1 MDRRR
6 TRYLQLFR
14 ALAWLIALVYFGQA
28 VLAGQFLSGTYPAL
42 RMHQLG
48 ATVADVLLFAAI
60 VVAALLRW
68 HAKGWIW
75 PFWAALGLTVVA
87 QAQNAAGAARLIQ
100 LHIPLGVAML
110 VAAVLMS
117 LLATRPG
124 DHARRGSAAAPS
136 DGVELEESR

>member
-6 TRYLQLFR
+6 IRYLQIFR

-42 RMHQLG
+42 RMHQLA
-48 ATVADVLLFAAI
+48 ATAADVLLFAAI

-68 HAKGWIW
+68 HAKGRIW

-110 VAAVLMS
+110 VAAVLVS
-117 LLATRPG
+117 LLATRPS
-124 DHARRGSAAAPS
+124 DHERRGSAAATS
-136 DGVELEESR
+136 EAAELEESR

>member
-6 TRYLQLFR
+6 ALYPRLFR
-14 ALAWLIALVYFGQA
+14 ALVWLIALVYFGQA

-42 RMHQLG
+42 RLHQLA
-48 ATVADVLLFAAI
+48 ATVADVLLFTAI

-68 HAKGWIW
+68 HAKGRIW
-75 PFWAALGLTVVA
+75 PLWAALGLTVVA

-110 VAAVLMS
+110 VTAVLVS
-117 LLATRPG
+117 VLATWPG
-124 DHARRGSAAAPS
+124 DLARRGSAATLSEAA
-136 DGVELEESR
+136 EFEESR

>member
-6 TRYLQLFR
+6 TRYLLLFR

-42 RMHQLG
+42 RMHQLA
-48 ATVADVLLFAAI
+48 ATAADVLLFAAI
-60 VVAALLRW
+60 VVTALLRW
-68 HAKGWIW
+68 RAKGPIW
-75 PFWAALGLTVVA
+75 PFWAVLGLAAVA

-110 VAAVLMS
+110 VAAVLMALFAS
-117 LLATRPG
+117 LPGERPG
-124 DHARRGSAAAPS
+124 KSPAAKDDA
-136 DGVELEESR
+136 ELEESR